1 MATNGN
7 NSGNVNYSSPGH
19 SNMGITG
26 NLQNRMAGKEYSE
39 RFYREK
45 SGYLDNSI
53 TEVKNLLKYYEE
65 ISSITKDLSKTEQNR
80 FKKQQDALKEQLKTL
95 EYVKDTR
102 EIDFEDSVKLIK
114 EANKLLI
121 SGSKEYQRIME
132 ETQDSQSK
140 ADKEH
145 LGNLKEVSETINEI
159 RDNAEKTN
167 QDMKDTAKTLNNTA
181 SSTSEAWANSLNK
194 VGDKIASI
202 SNMLNLSA
210 IANNTAEQ
218 ALRSR
223 LAIQNDVMKQFGM
236 TSNSQYNQFRQSAK
250 DTLWQMNSRMG
261 NMFNTQD
268 MYNYFQNM
276 SDLGITNQKMA
287 EEQLQASIIGNKYLG
302 VSIDTQT
309 EIFKFMKR
317 TNDYSSLQNHNK
329 TVVALLRSQLGISKD
344 QLSEL
349 AKIAYTSVTDL
360 AASGM
365 SAEAQQAYIDM
376 SQVAGTAMLGQN
388 ISLDSVKSMQ
398 NLYSSFLNT
407 DVEHLGDWA
416 AILRG
421 VDLKDLRDTGMQA
434 TDKVSAFNNYSR
446 FIQAMQASGLTSTNN
461 QDYLDTLKKLSPGLD
476 AASLNGY
483 RSLDLSRMTSDSNKI
498 FNDMSKIDDRLV
510 EDYIQETNELT
521 VLESIENFTSFAKDW
536 LESKNGVFNLANAAL
551 VAYLAAKPFEI
562 INFFKDIKLTNL
574 LTSSLGSGSALG
586 KHMADTAGLSTGA
599 GVGGKALSALGTGL
613 AVVGLTAGTISA
625 LGSYFAGKQDQ
636 AYKNQYQEN
645 MNTLKGTDL
654 AGNEAYASALTVSS
668 ASNSITGFGQDMGNT
683 KYGLSYGISKLT
695 TKDKKTLNKDL
706 TTWMYRSGVLNNV
719 DLVMAWAYLMNQ
731 VDSLDA
737 MNEAIGSNFT
747 SSGLYKYIQS
757 KEFDNQKAWNNMAG
771 LLDAGW
777 WPYKDNNKGRIKT
790 WEEAA
795 DMWDMTRYEGY
806 HKAGKN
812 YIPKD
817 NYKALLH
824 KGEMVL
830 NEKEANAYREME
842 KNVGGQSDTLYSNQ
856 QKIVLGKIVPS
867 KTDVGYAG
875 AQMGLPSGWSLTS
888 GYGTYTNMRDKYGK
902 VAKHR
907 GLDFAAPTGTQI
919 RAANSGKIYS
929 ASYSGTGFGNS
940 IKIATDSGV
949 YNRYGHMTRF
959 ALGIRNGMKVR
970 RGQLIGYVGSTGN
983 STGPHLH
990 FQVDKSA
997 NDRDDINPWPYV
1009 MMEMFGGKGALGVSD
1024 VSVSGS
1030 NSATSATSTLP
1041 KVATARF
1048 INGASAITS
1057 TGGGESNVGG
1067 ADRVVN
1073 SVDGGFN
1080 RLIAYLDNISKR
1092 QDEQQ
1097 ILLEAFSKSRASG
1110 KDL

>member
-7 NSGNVNYSSPGH
+7 NSGNVNYSSPGQ

-26 NLQNRMAGKEYSE
+26 NLQNIMAGKEYSE

-65 ISSITKDLSKTEQNR
+65 ISAITKDLSKTEQNR

-114 EANKLLI
+114 ESNKLLI
-121 SGSKEYQRIME
+121 SGSKEYQRVME
-132 ETQDSQSK
+132 ETQESQSK

-145 LGNLKEVSETINEI
+145 LGNLKEASATVNEI
-159 RDNAEKTN
+159 RENAEKTN
-167 QDMKDTAKTLNNTA
+167 QDMKDTAKTLNNT
-181 SSTSEAWANSLNK
+181 SANFGKSLSNTLK
-194 VGDKIASI
+194 SAGDFVANL
-202 SNMLNLSA
+202 SNMLSLSSL
-210 IANNTAEQ
+210 ANNAAEQ
-218 ALRSR
+218 NLRSK
-223 LAIQNDVMKQFGM
+223 LNIQNSVRKQLGLS
-236 TSNSQYNQFRQSAK
+236 TDTQYNQFK
-250 DTLWQMNSRMG
+250 DSIMSELQNMNSSMG
-261 NMFNTQD
+261 NLFSAD
-268 MYNYFQNM
+268 DAYAYFENLEK
-276 SDLGITNQKMA
+276 LGITDRKMA
-287 EEQLQASIIGNKYLG
+287 EEQMRAAVIGNKYLG
-302 VSIDTQT
+302 VSVETQSALL
-309 EIFKFMKR
+309 KFMKL
-317 TNDYSSLQNHNK
+317 TDNSTALSNHNK
-329 TVVALLRSQLGISKD
+329 TIVGLLKSDLGVSREQLDALTQMAASD
-344 QLSEL
+344 QDSLM
-349 AKIAYTSVTDL
+349 
-360 AASGM
+360 ASGM
-365 SAEAQQAYIDM
+365 SADTYAKYLDQYTTIGAVLSSKYGEAT
-376 SQVAGTAMLGQN
+376 SKAMMGA
-388 ISLDSVKSMQ
+388 ISELARSSYNDAEKLIANYGPDAVGSMQ
-398 NLYSSFLNT
+398 YLKNSGDVMGTIQRLMNSTSGWGIVSGDNVANSTLQSELGMTSQAAVLGFNKLSKDWTEVSGTTNDILSGLKSISDL
-407 DVEHLGDWA
+407 DVE
-416 AILRG
+416 
-421 VDLKDLRDTGMQA
+421 
-434 TDKVSAFNNYSR
+434 N
-446 FIQAMQASGLTSTNN
+446 
-461 QDYLDTLKKLSPGLD
+461 
-476 AASLNGY
+476 
-483 RSLDLSRMTSDSNKI
+483 
-498 FNDMSKIDDRLV
+498 
-510 EDYIQETNELT
+510 YIQENTELT
-521 VLESIENFTSFAKDW
+521 FLEKLENSTSFIKDKIETW
-536 LESKNGVFNLANAAL
+536 STTFSLANIAL
-551 VAYLAAKPFEI
+551 GLYIASGFTKMVGGLNTFIGGWKTGGGLKGGLQA
-562 INFFKDIKLTNL
+562 L
-574 LTSSLGSGSALG
+574 LGGASGSG
-586 KHMADTAGLSTGA
+586 T
-599 GVGGKALSALGTGL
+599 ALSAGMAKFMAGGV
-613 AVVGLTAGTISA
+613 AVGLTAAAIAGIAKATSDAVPTVNDISEDRINNT
-625 LGSYFAGKQDQ
+625 KQRL
-636 AYKNQYQEN
+636 KSEN
-645 MNTLKGTDL
+645 NAL
-654 AGNEAYASALTVSS
+654 AGNEAYVKATSIADIASQKGGFSGFAGTLANVTSGYMNNFNKGNAEKHNEEVWKNFVRGQGGIITDSDDWRALQYMYAIALHQVGTPSV
-668 ASNSITGFGQDMGNT
+668 AQKLFG
-683 KYGLSYGISKLT
+683 L
-695 TKDKKTLNKDL
+695 DKAAIK
-706 TTWMYRSGVLNNV
+706 
-719 DLVMAWAYLMNQ
+719 AYLNTEPDADQ
-731 VDSLDA
+731 KIYNALNRYNRLFIDNWGSKYPVD
-737 MNEAIGSNFT
+737 F
-747 SSGLYKYIQS
+747 
-757 KEFDNQKAWNNMAG
+757 
-771 LLDAGW
+771 
-777 WPYKDNNKGRIKT
+777 NKR
-790 WEEAA
+790 
-795 DMWDMTRYEGY
+795 DWDQNLQLEGY
-806 HKAGKN
+806 HKAGKY

-817 NYKALLH
+817 NYRALLH

-1041 KVATARF
+1041 KVTTARF